1 MSGMKLSGAV
11 LLSLGYL
18 LLGPSAALSQ
28 PLTHRTPNMEGT
40 WVTSPWNLHFQFNHR
55 FRVFGDD
62 ADVIDLFDDGVLDNS
77 PTFTLSLGLW
87 SPAMVGVQYVTSPAI
102 INGTRQNEWFPYVKV
117 APLRRDMWSLSVL
130 GGYNTQ
136 AESFDGELA
145 GQASV
150 GRIELLGAVRG
161 FSDALHTGQEG
172 VALSGGVLLRLT
184 DYLAL
189 GGDFGG
195 FLLGPDT
202 TAAWSAGIHIGIP
215 FTPHTFSLQV
225 SNSTATTL
233 QEASF
238 EGTELGGGGL
248 VWGFE
253 FTVPF
258 SGFARWGRIFE
269 RGGRQERAAEQEA
282 APARVVEVEMRE
294 MRFARDTIR
303 VAAGSSVRWVNRD
316 HVAHTTAG
324 DDGEWSSPLIG
335 PGETYTMRLTDPGE
349 YSYYCTLHAFMRG
362 VIIVE
367 DDGRPESEDSSGR

>member
-1 MSGMKLSGAV
+1 
-11 LLSLGYL
+11 
-18 LLGPSAALSQ
+18 
-28 PLTHRTPNMEGT
+28 
-40 WVTSPWNLHFQFNHR
+40 
-55 FRVFGDD
+55 VFGED

-87 SPAMVGVQYVTSPAI
+87 SPAMIGVKYVTSPAI
-102 INGTRQNEWFPYVKV
+102 INERRSNEWFPYLKV
-117 APLRRDMWSLSVL
+117 APLRRDTWSLSLL

-136 AESFDGELA
+136 AESFDGEFA

-150 GRIELLGAVRG
+150 GPIELLGAVRG
-161 FSDALHTGQEG
+161 FTDALHTGQEG
-172 VALSGGVLLRLT
+172 VALSAGALLRLT
-184 DYLAL
+184 DYLVV

-195 FLLGPDT
+195 FVAGPDT
-202 TAAWSAGIHIGIP
+202 TPAWSAGIHIGIP

-238 EGTELGGGGL
+238 KGTELAGGGL

-258 SGFARWGRIFE
+258 SGFARWGRIFQRGDTQE
-269 RGGRQERAAEQEA
+269 RGAGRES
-282 APARVVEVEMRE
+282 APVRVIEVDMRE
-294 MRFARDTIR
+294 MRFERDTIH

-316 HVAHTTAG
+316 HVAHTSAG
-324 DDGEWSSPLIG
+324 DGGEWSSPLVG
-335 PGETYTMRLTDPGE
+335 PGETYTVQLSGPGE
-349 YSYYCTLHAFMRG
+349 YSYYCTLHPFMRG

-367 DDGRPESEDSSGR
+367 DSRSAEAGR

>member
-1 MSGMKLSGAV
+1 MQRRRKVGRAL
-11 LLSLGYL
+11 LLSFACLPL
-18 LLGPSAALSQ
+18 AIASAGAQ

-55 FRVFGDD
+55 FRVFGED
-62 ADVIDLFDDGVLDNS
+62 ADVSDLFDDGVLDNS

-87 SPAMVGVQYVTSPAI
+87 SPAMIGVKYVTSPAI
-102 INGTRQNEWFPYVKV
+102 INGTRSNEWFPYLKV
-117 APLRRDMWSLSVL
+117 APLRRDTWSLSL
-130 GGYNTQ
+130 QGGYNTQ
-136 AESFDGELA
+136 AESFDGEFA

-150 GRIELLGAVRG
+150 GPIELLGAVRG
-161 FSDALHTGQEG
+161 FTDALHTGQEG
-172 VALSGGVLLRLT
+172 VALSGGALLRLT
-184 DYLAL
+184 DYLVV

-195 FLLGPDT
+195 FVAGPDT

-238 EGTELGGGGL
+238 KGTELAGGGL

-269 RGGRQERAAEQEA
+269 RGDTQERGAARES
-282 APARVVEVEMRE
+282 APVRVVEVDMRE
-294 MRFARDTIR
+294 MRFDRDTIR
-303 VAAGSSVRWVNRD
+303 VSAGSSVRWVNRD
-316 HVAHTTAG
+316 HVAHTSAG
-324 DDGEWSSPLIG
+324 DDGEWSSPLVG
-335 PGETYTMRLTDPGE
+335 PGETYTTQPSRPGE
-349 YSYYCTLHAFMRG
+349 YSYYCTLHPFMRG

-367 DDGRPESEDSSGR
+367 DRPSAEAGR